1 MDNPGRRP
9 PPEEWK
15 RQRTPIRSWSR
26 GDRPRERLRT
36 LGPSVLSVREL
47 LAILIG
53 SGGRSGSALDV
64 ADHVLHQ
71 LGYPLP
77 GELGPVGDLV
87 GVPAPKATISEPQDP
102 LRRLATLPPGIL
114 EAQPGIG
121 SATAARI
128 VASMELG
135 RRAAVESGG
144 EDEPIRG
151 PRDVFARVGPLLRDL
166 RQEEFHALLLNTQHR
181 IIRNVL
187 VTRGILDA
195 ALIHPRE
202 VFRAAIVES
211 AAGVILVH
219 NHPSG
224 DPSPSREDREVTQ
237 QLVAAGSAVGI
248 PVLDHVIIGEGSFV
262 SLAEKL
268 GLGNEKSG
276 LGNDR
281 SGLGKGRRGK
291 GG

>member
-1 MDNPGRRP
+1 MESSGRRN
-9 PPEEWK
+9 PPEEVRRK
-15 RQRTPIRSWSR
+15 RTPIRSWAR

-53 SGGRSGSALDV
+53 SGGSFGSALDV
-64 ADHVLHQ
+64 ADQLLHQ
-71 LGYPLP
+71 LGYPS
-77 GELGPVGDLV
+77 
-87 GVPAPKATISEPQDP
+87 PADGGSVASSGREPAIREATDP
-102 LRRLATLPPGIL
+102 LRRLATLPPGVL

-121 SATAARI
+121 FGHGCPDRRCHGARAQGGGGI
-128 VASMELG
+128 RREGRAHSGSGRCFFAGGASPQG
-135 RRAAVESGG
+135 PQAGG
-144 EDEPIRG
+144 VSR
-151 PRDVFARVGPLLRDL
+151 
-166 RQEEFHALLLNTQHR
+166 LLLNTQHR
-181 IIRNVL
+181 VIRSVL

-224 DPSPSREDREVTQ
+224 DPSPSREDRVVTE

-262 SLAEKL
+262 SLSERGDL
-268 GLGNEKSG
+268 GMRRRGWGNEWNGSG
-276 LGNDR
+276 
-281 SGLGKGRRGK
+281 K
-291 GG
+291 